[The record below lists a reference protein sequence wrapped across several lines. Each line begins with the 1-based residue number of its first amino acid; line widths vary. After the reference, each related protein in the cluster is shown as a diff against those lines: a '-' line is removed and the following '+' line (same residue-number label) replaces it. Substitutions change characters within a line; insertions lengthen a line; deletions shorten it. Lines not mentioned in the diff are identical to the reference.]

1 MKLWKKLVT
10 GLLCTSITMFYTSY
24 YAKVSS
30 YDLTTLTAQEIK
42 LYAANPDKAYSA
54 KICANKAET
63 FASNRYK
70 KYTLYQGNGD
80 ACRHAYWSALMTK
93 NIDRDFAYDAGLAH
107 EGLSRSYSFSGL
119 EADAK
124 MDVSNNYTGRIIG
137 TSMNTA
143 TDNQLAYA
151 VADNVNGGKLKRIR
165 TYTSKSSENDK
176 TLHGVMTKYVGYY
189 VATTSGGYI
198 SSSTK

>member
-1 MKLWKKLVT
+1 MKIWRRIISC
-10 GLLCTSITMFYTSY
+10 LLCVSVMSFYNNY
-24 YAKVSS
+24 YVEASG
-30 YDLTTLTAQEIK
+30 YGLTTLTTEEIA
-42 LYAANPDKAYSA
+42 LYASNPDKAYAA

-63 FASNRYK
+63 FAANRYK

-93 NIDRDFAYDAGLAH
+93 DIDRDFAYDVGLAH
-107 EGLSRSYSFSGL
+107 EGLTRNYSFSGL
-119 EADAK
+119 DADSK
-124 MDVSNNYTGRIIG
+124 MDVSNNYSGRKLG
-137 TSMNTA
+137 SSMSTA

-151 VADNVNGGKLKRIR
+151 VVDNVNCGNLKRIR

-176 TLHGVMTKYVGYY
+176 TIDNVMTKYVGYY
-189 VATTSGGYI
+189 VVTSSGGYI